1 MVMLIRGS
9 HRPLAETLI
18 SGCIGMA
25 LCGAMTTGCSS
36 TSAMVQQAGLTQ
48 PSGSVRLEEIAD
60 WEFEAAHPTVLE
72 PVTLESLL
80 RAVMITDMKQDSP
93 NLPVDG
99 SQPMRVFSDEDVRY
113 LAPLL
118 AQALSQAQPEHVV
131 AFRLSSSAGSGSE
144 PTAGTLYVRNEKVYL
159 TISEHRGTLAKVESS
174 LFRGGRPAR
183 LVTIDPES
191 AGQIEPALPSI
202 AQGRR
207 DLKSLTVDYRTFVST
222 TQPASGTA
230 TMASKDDSMPQSSPM
245 SPAQVMVSAA
255 AQPSPATMAAESHPT
270 AMDKSIAHVAQGQD
284 ERMNDT
290 LQQLQEARQA
300 MARKD
305 AKISA
310 LRRDLESMREQL
322 EARDKELRAVKHTKQ
337 TQPRADKRNRA
348 ELTVR

>member
-1 MVMLIRGS
+1 MLIRGS

-18 SGCIGMA
+18 SGCIGMT
-25 LCGAMTTGCSS
+25 LWGAMTTGCSS
-36 TSAMVQQAGLTQ
+36 TSAMVQQAAVTQ
-48 PSGSVRLEEIAD
+48 SSGSVRLEEIAD
-60 WEFEAAHPTVLE
+60 WEFEAAHPAVLE
-72 PVTLESLL
+72 AVTLESLL
-80 RAVMITDMKQDSP
+80 RAVMITDVKQDSP

-144 PTAGTLYVRNEKVYL
+144 PTAGTLYARNEKLYL
-159 TISEHRGTLAKVESS
+159 TVSEHHGTLAKVESS
-174 LFRGGRPAR
+174 LFSGGRPAR
-183 LVTIDPES
+183 LVTIAPES
-191 AGQIEPALPSI
+191 SGQIEPALPSI

-207 DLKSLTVDYRTFVST
+207 DLKSLAVDYRTLVFT
-222 TQPASGTA
+222 KQPASGAA
-230 TMASKDDSMPQSSPM
+230 TIASKDGSMPQSGPM
-245 SPAQVMVSAA
+245 PPVQVMVSAA
-255 AQPSPATMAAESHPT
+255 AEPSASTPAPAAQPTTIDM
-270 AMDKSIAHVAQGQD
+270 SIAQVAQGQD

-290 LQQLQEARQA
+290 LQALQDARQA

-322 EARDKELRAVKHTKQ
+322 ETRDKELRAVKNTKQ
-337 TQPRADKRNRA
+337 TQPKADKRNRA